1 MGAILPSSTRQSKTV
16 KPQTYIDFI
25 LPNMEGWCSR
35 EKAVDLVNTVWKAKP
50 KTAVEIGV
58 FAGRSLLAIA
68 LTLPEGST
76 VIGID
81 PWAADASIRGFD
93 DENKTWWAQVDHDRI
108 YTECT
113 LAIKLLGIKNIR
125 LFRLT
130 AEQALAQGHIP
141 DVIDFLH
148 IDGNHSEESSC
159 FDVANYV
166 PRVPSG
172 KAVWLDDLE
181 WPCTQKA
188 QAILFETCKLER
200 TIVSGTAV
208 CGVFIKR

>member
-1 MGAILPSSTRQSKTV
+1 M

-35 EKAVDLVNTVWKAKP
+35 EKAVDLANTIWKSKP

-58 FAGRSLLAIA
+58 FAGRSLIAIA

-81 PWAADASIRGFD
+81 PWTVDASIQGFD
-93 DENKTWWAQVDHDRI
+93 DENKDWWAQVDHMKI
-108 YTECT
+108 YVECAMT
-113 LAIKLLGIKNIR
+113 LKLLGIKNVR

-148 IDGNHSEESSC
+148 IDGNHSEESAA
-159 FDVANYV
+159 FDVRNYV
-166 PRVPSG
+166 PRVPAG
-172 KAVWLDDLE
+172 KEIWLDDMDWL
-181 WPCTQKA
+181 TTKKA
-188 QAILFETCKLER
+188 QTIISETCDLER
-200 TIVSGTAV
+200 TITSGTSV
-208 CGVFIKR
+208 CGVYRKR